1 MSELRSLP
9 STQLYRR
16 DWPAPQALSSDAPI
30 VSRAGHNV
38 SVATFTEVLDEFL
51 AGQPE
56 RIPPA
61 SDVQL
66 APLLHESLRLTRRE
80 ASDKG
85 LWAWLTSTVAAEY
98 VARRWGNRAGEVKTN
113 RYVGQINKQA
123 LARLWWGME
132 LFRDGPDYPIWLFTI
147 QDVPNSVLHRH
158 FVRNRPLSVTMH
170 EALLARVEEKDLTG
184 AITRPWF
191 HGINLYGGTRDFPAL
206 GFFHHDDA
214 ETYRRWVDERPRG
227 DGVQGPP
234 QDRVAPDAKDRA
246 RRFLLHVWDSTVAAE
261 PKS

>member
-1 MSELRSLP
+1 MSELRSIP
-9 STQLYRR
+9 SAQLYRR
-16 DWPAPQALSSDAPI
+16 DWPAPLALSSESPV
-30 VSRAGHNV
+30 VSRNGRHL
-38 SVATFTEVLDEFL
+38 SVALFRELLDQFL
-51 AGQPE
+51 ADQPE

-85 LWAWLTSTVAAEY
+85 MWAWLASTIASEY

-132 LFRDGPDYPIWLFTI
+132 LFRDGPDYPAWIFRL
-147 QDVPNSVLHRH
+147 QDIPNSILHRH

-170 EALLARVEEKDLTG
+170 EALLARVDEEKITG
-184 AITRPWF
+184 GLTRPWF
-191 HGINLYGGTRDFPAL
+191 QGINLYGGTRDLPSL
-206 GFFHHDDA
+206 GFYHRDDA
-214 ETYRRWVDERPRG
+214 ETYQRWVEERPRG
-227 DGVQGPP
+227 DGVKGPP
-234 QDRVAPDAKDRA
+234 QNRVTPEARA
-246 RRFLLHVWDSTVAAE
+246 RAQRFLLHVWDSTTAAE
-261 PKS
+261 AST